1 MIPYR
6 IFSRLV
12 VAMIVTAPIGT
23 TAAAQTIAI
32 TGGKVYPVSGPPIE
46 NGTVIITNG
55 KITAVGVNVPIPA
68 GAQRIDAAGK
78 IVTPGFVNSS
88 TQLGVQE
95 VSAVNDTRD
104 MSARGRDNI
113 AAAFTVWEG
122 LNPNSVMLAPARMEG
137 ITSFVVIPTGGLVAG
152 QAALADVVPGTTT
165 DMIIRA
171 PVAMVAEVGD
181 PLSVGLSSRGEII
194 VKLRELLEDTKFFR
208 THRDA
213 FDRAQSRPFAAS
225 RLDLQAM
232 IPVIEG
238 RLPLLITVDRAS
250 DIDAAMRIAHDY
262 NVKLIIGGGAEAWM
276 MADKLAAARIPV
288 LTGAMN
294 NIPAGFAAL
303 GQRQENGGL
312 LRKAGGQVALIGNA
326 GGGDEEAFN
335 VRNLKQ
341 EAGNAVS
348 YGMTWDDALRAVTL
362 APAEF
367 FGAADRI
374 GSLQPGREGNVVVWS
389 GDPFEFTTRVEHV
402 FVRGREY
409 KEKTRQDL
417 LIERYRNLPGTHNA
431 PLPALFDCRRRTRP
445 IRVSAYCTWRPRV
458 MQSPQPEKKAAFST
472 NAAR

>member
-1 MIPYR
+1 MISYMHK
-6 IFSRLV
+6 SRFAFTIAL
-12 VAMIVTAPIGT
+12 TALMAI
-23 TAAAQTIAI
+23 TANAQTVAI

-46 NGTVIITNG
+46 NGTVVITNG
-55 KITAVGVNVPIPA
+55 RITAVGVNVPIPA
-68 GAQRIDAAGK
+68 GAQRIDATGK
-78 IVTPGFVNSS
+78 TVTPGFVNSS

-95 VSAVNDTRD
+95 VSAINDTRD

-122 LNPNSVMLAPARMEG
+122 LNPNSVMLAPARKEG
-137 ITSFVVIPTGGLVAG
+137 VTSFVVMPTGGLVAG
-152 QAALADVVPGTTT
+152 QAALVDVVPGTTT

-171 PVAMVAEVGD
+171 PVAMVAEIGD
-181 PLSVGLSSRGEII
+181 PQAAGLTSRGELI
-194 VKLRELLEDTKFFR
+194 VKLREVLDDTRFFQ

-213 FDRAQSRPFAAS
+213 FDRAQTRPFAAS
-225 RLDLQAM
+225 RLDLQSM

-250 DIDAAMRIAHDY
+250 DIDAAMRLARDF
-262 NVKLIIGGGAEAWM
+262 NVKLMIGGGAEAWM
-276 MADKLAAARIPV
+276 IADKLAAAHVPV

-303 GQRQENGGL
+303 GQRQENAGL
-312 LRKAGGQVALIGNA
+312 LRKAGVQVALIGNA

-367 FGAADRI
+367 FGAADRV
-374 GSLQPGREGNVVVWS
+374 GSLRPGREGNVVVWS
-389 GDPFEFTTRVEHV
+389 GDPFEFTTRAEHV

-409 KEKTRQDL
+409 NEKTRQDL
-417 LIERYRNLPGTHNA
+417 LIERYKTLPGTHNV
-431 PLPALFDCRRRTRP
+431 P
-445 IRVSAYCTWRPRV
+445 
-458 MQSPQPEKKAAFST
+458 SP
-472 NAAR
+472 

>member
-1 MIPYR
+1 MNSYGLIT
-6 IFSRLV
+6 RLV
-12 VAMIVTAPIGT
+12 IAFCFALAASLPL
-23 TAAAQTIAI
+23 AAQTIAI

-55 KITAVGVNVPIPA
+55 RIVAVGANVPVPA
-68 GAQRIDAAGK
+68 GAQRIDATGK

-95 VSAVNDTRD
+95 VSQVSDTRD
-104 MSARGRDNI
+104 MSARGKDNI

-122 LNPNSVMLAPARMEG
+122 LNPNSVNLAPARKEG
-137 ITSFVVIPTGGLVAG
+137 VTTFVVMPTGGLVAG
-152 QAALADVVPGTTT
+152 QAALVDVVPGTTT

-171 PVAMVAEVGD
+171 PVAMIAEIGD
-181 PLSVGLSSRGEII
+181 PQQAGVNSRGELI
-194 VKLRELLEDTKFFR
+194 VKLRELLDDTRFFQ

-213 FDRAQSRPFAAS
+213 FDRAQTRPFAAS

-238 RLPLLITVDRAS
+238 RLPLVITVDRAS
-250 DIDAAMRIAHDY
+250 DIDAAMRLARDY

-276 MADKLAAARIPV
+276 MADKLAAAKIPV

-303 GQRQENGGL
+303 GQRQENAAL
-312 LRKAGGQVALIGNA
+312 LRKAGVQVALIGNA

-341 EAGNAVS
+341 EAGNAVA

-362 APAEF
+362 APAQV
-367 FGAADRI
+367 FGVADRV
-374 GSLQPGREGNVVVWS
+374 GSLQPGREGNVAVWS

-402 FVRGREY
+402 FIRGREY
-409 KEKTRQDL
+409 TDKTRQDML
-417 LIERYRNLPGTHNA
+417 MGRYKTLPSTHNN
-431 PLPALFDCRRRTRP
+431 PP
-445 IRVSAYCTWRPRV
+445 S
-458 MQSPQPEKKAAFST
+458 Q
-472 NAAR
+472 

>member
-1 MIPYR
+1 MTSYTLL
-6 IFSRLV
+6 SRFAIALWLGAV
-12 VAMIVTAPIGT
+12 LALP
-23 TAAAQTIAI
+23 AAAQTVAI

-46 NGTVIITNG
+46 NGTVVITNG
-55 KITAVGVNVPIPA
+55 KITAVGANVAIPA
-68 GAQRIDAAGK
+68 GAQRIDATGK
-78 IVTPGFVNSS
+78 IVTPGFINSS

-95 VSAVNDTRD
+95 VSQVNDTRD
-104 MSARGRDNI
+104 MTARGKDAI

-122 LNPNSVMLAPARMEG
+122 LNPNSVMLAPARKEG
-137 ITSFVVIPTGGLVAG
+137 VTTFVIMPTGGLVAG

-171 PVAMVAEVGD
+171 PVAMVAEIGD
-181 PLSVGLSSRGEII
+181 PQSAGVNSRGELI
-194 VKLRELLEDTKFFR
+194 VKLRELLDDTKFFR
-208 THRDA
+208 IHRDA
-213 FDRAQSRPFAAS
+213 FDRAQTRPFAAS

-250 DIDAAMRIAHDY
+250 DIDAAMRLARDS

-276 MADKLAAARIPV
+276 MADKLAAAHIPV

-303 GQRQENGGL
+303 GQRQENAGL
-312 LRKAGGQVALIGNA
+312 LRKAGVQVALIGNA

-341 EAGNAVS
+341 EAGNAVA

-367 FGAADRI
+367 FGASDRV
-374 GSLQPGREGNVVVWS
+374 GSLRPGREGNVVVWS
-389 GDPFEFTTRVEHV
+389 GDPFEFTTRAEHV

-409 KEKTRQDL
+409 NERTRQDL
-417 LIERYRNLPGTHNA
+417 LVDRYRNLPSTHNT
-431 PLPALFDCRRRTRP
+431 PPSR
-445 IRVSAYCTWRPRV
+445 
-458 MQSPQPEKKAAFST
+458 
-472 NAAR
+472 